1 MGCSFVDA
9 REIRFTLRPVSC
21 AGHYCEPVAIRQVGQ
36 LKAVN
41 ARCSDALP
49 RQRAK
54 EAGRK
59 KSAARELARAV
70 QGSDAMKRLFGAIA
84 AFSILLASGGHSLA
98 QGWPNR
104 PIRMVVPYT
113 PGGYTD
119 LMARLVGQKISE
131 ALGQPIVFENK
142 PGANAIIGTD
152 VVAKAAPDGYT
163 FGTVI
168 AAHAVNATLNPKLPY
183 DTLKD
188 FSYVSLMSVAPLI
201 MIAHPSLP
209 ANNVKELVALAKT
222 KPGQLNFASS
232 GVGAAAHLTMEMFK
246 SRTGIEMQ
254 HIPYK
259 GTAGALQDTVGG
271 QINVMFDIVGP
282 LMPQVRSGNAKAIV
296 VTAKERIPAAPDVPT
311 MAEQGVPDFIS
322 GTWAGI
328 IAPAGTPREI
338 VDRVAAEAKKA
349 LADPAMKAKLAE
361 QGIVAVGDG
370 PDEFRV
376 FVTDE
381 ISRWSKVITDA
392 GIKME

>member
-1 MGCSFVDA
+1 MKCMFRALAALAVVLTCSGTA
-9 REIRFTLRPVSC
+9 
-21 AGHYCEPVAIRQVGQ
+21 
-36 LKAVN
+36 
-41 ARCSDALP
+41 
-49 RQRAK
+49 
-54 EAGRK
+54 
-59 KSAARELARAV
+59 
-70 QGSDAMKRLFGAIA
+70 
-84 AFSILLASGGHSLA
+84 LA
-98 QGWPNR
+98 QNWPSR
-104 PIRMVVPYT
+104 PIRMIVPYT

-119 LMARLVGQKISE
+119 LMARLVGQKISD

-163 FGTVI
+163 IGTVI

-209 ANNVKELVALAKT
+209 ASNVKELVALAKT

-311 MAEQGVPDFIS
+311 MAEQGVPDFVS

-328 IAPAGTPREI
+328 IAPAGTPKEI

>member
-1 MGCSFVDA
+1 
-9 REIRFTLRPVSC
+9 
-21 AGHYCEPVAIRQVGQ
+21 
-36 LKAVN
+36 
-41 ARCSDALP
+41 
-49 RQRAK
+49 
-54 EAGRK
+54 
-59 KSAARELARAV
+59 
-70 QGSDAMKRLFGAIA
+70 MKRLFGAVA
-84 AFSILLASGGHSLA
+84 AFSILLASAGHSQA

-131 ALGQPIVFENK
+131 ALGQPIIFENK

-232 GVGAAAHLTMEMFK
+232 GVGAAAHLTMEMVK
-246 SRTGIEMQ
+246 SRMGIEMQ

-259 GTAGALQDTVGG
+259 GTAGALQDIVGG

-296 VTAKERIPAAPDVPT
+296 VTAKDRIPAAPDVPT
-311 MAEQGVPDFIS
+311 MAEQGVPDFVS

-328 IAPAGTPREI
+328 IAPAGTAKEI

-370 PDEFRV
+370 PDQFRA
-376 FVTDE
+376 FVTED
-381 ISRWSKVITDA
+381 IARWSKVITDA

>member
-1 MGCSFVDA
+1 MKCLFRALGAFAIVLACS
-9 REIRFTLRPVSC
+9 S
-21 AGHYCEPVAIRQVGQ
+21 
-36 LKAVN
+36 
-41 ARCSDALP
+41 
-49 RQRAK
+49 
-54 EAGRK
+54 
-59 KSAARELARAV
+59 
-70 QGSDAMKRLFGAIA
+70 GA
-84 AFSILLASGGHSLA
+84 LA

-131 ALGQPIVFENK
+131 ALGQPIIFENK

-188 FSYVSLMSVAPLI
+188 FTYVSLMSVAPLI

-209 ANNVKELVALAKT
+209 ANNVNELIALAKA
-222 KPGQLNFASS
+222 KPGELNFASS

-246 SRTGIEMQ
+246 SRARIDMQ

-259 GTAGALQDTVGG
+259 GTAGALQDTIGG
-271 QINVMFDIVGP
+271 RVNVMFDVVGP
-282 LMPQVRSGNAKAIV
+282 LMPQVRSGHAKAIV

-311 MAEQGVPDFIS
+311 MAEQGVADFVS

-328 IAPAGTPREI
+328 IAPAGTPKEI
-338 VDRVAAEAKKA
+338 VDRIAAEAKKA
-349 LADPAMKAKLAE
+349 LADPALKEKLVE
-361 QGIVAVGDG
+361 QGIVAVGG
-370 PDEFRV
+370 TPEEFRA
-376 FVTDE
+376 FVAEE
-381 ISRWSKVITDA
+381 IVRWSKVITDA

>member
-1 MGCSFVDA
+1 MKCLFRAFASLAIVLA
-9 REIRFTLRPVSC
+9 C
-21 AGHYCEPVAIRQVGQ
+21 AG
-36 LKAVN
+36 
-41 ARCSDALP
+41 
-49 RQRAK
+49 
-54 EAGRK
+54 
-59 KSAARELARAV
+59 SA
-70 QGSDAMKRLFGAIA
+70 
-84 AFSILLASGGHSLA
+84 LA

-104 PIRMVVPYT
+104 SIRMVVPYT

-131 ALGQPIVFENK
+131 ALGQPVIFENK

-188 FSYVSLMSVAPLI
+188 FTYVSLMSVAPLI

-209 ANNVKELVALAKT
+209 ANNVKELVALAKA
-222 KPGQLNFASS
+222 KPGELNFASS

-246 SRTGIEMQ
+246 SRTGIDMQ

-271 QINVMFDIVGP
+271 RINVMFDVVGP
-282 LMPQVRSGNAKAIV
+282 LMSQVRSGNAKAIV
-296 VTAKERIPAAPDVPT
+296 VTAKERIPAAPEVPT
-311 MAEQGVPDFIS
+311 MAEQGVPDFVS

-328 IAPAGTPREI
+328 IAPAGTPKEI
-338 VDRVAAEAKKA
+338 VDRIAAEAKKA
-349 LADPAMKAKLAE
+349 LADPALKDKLVE
-361 QGIVAVGDG
+361 QGIVPVGST
-370 PDEFRV
+370 PDEFRA
-376 FVTDE
+376 FVAEE
-381 ISRWSKVITDA
+381 IARWRTVITDA
-392 GIKME
+392 GIKMEP

>member
-1 MGCSFVDA
+1 
-9 REIRFTLRPVSC
+9 
-21 AGHYCEPVAIRQVGQ
+21 
-36 LKAVN
+36 
-41 ARCSDALP
+41 
-49 RQRAK
+49 
-54 EAGRK
+54 
-59 KSAARELARAV
+59 
-70 QGSDAMKRLFGAIA
+70 MKRLFGAVA
-84 AFSILLASGGHSLA
+84 AFSILLASAGHSLA

-188 FSYVSLMSVAPLI
+188 FTYVSLMSVAPLI

-246 SRTGIEMQ
+246 SRMGIEMQ

-311 MAEQGVPDFIS
+311 MAEQGVPDFVS

-328 IAPAGTPREI
+328 IAPAGTPKEI

-381 ISRWSKVITDA
+381 IARWSKVITDA

>member
-1 MGCSFVDA
+1 MK
-9 REIRFTLRPVSC
+9 TLVR
-21 AGHYCEPVAIRQVGQ
+21 
-36 LKAVN
+36 
-41 ARCSDALP
+41 
-49 RQRAK
+49 
-54 EAGRK
+54 
-59 KSAARELARAV
+59 
-70 QGSDAMKRLFGAIA
+70 AIA
-84 AFSILLASGGHSLA
+84 ALAIVLAGASGALA
-98 QGWPNR
+98 QSWPNR
-104 PIRMVVPYT
+104 PIRMIVPYT

-119 LMARLVGQKISE
+119 LMARLVGQKISD
-131 ALGQPIVFENK
+131 ALGQPIIFENK

-209 ANNVKELVALAKT
+209 ANNIKELIALAKS

-246 SRTGIEMQ
+246 SRVGIDML

-271 QINVMFDIVGP
+271 QINVMFDVVGP
-282 LMPQVRSGNAKAIV
+282 LMPQVRAGNAKALV
-296 VTAKERIPAAPDVPT
+296 VTAKERIPAAADVPT
-311 MAEQGVPDFIS
+311 MAEAGVPDFVS

-328 IAPAGTPREI
+328 IASAGMPKEI
-338 VDRVAAEAKKA
+338 VDRISAEAKKT
-349 LADPAMKAKLAE
+349 LADPAMKEKLAE
-361 QGIVAVGDG
+361 QGIVAVGST
-370 PDEFRV
+370 PEEFRA
-376 FVTDE
+376 FVAE
-381 ISRWSKVITDA
+381 AIPRWGKVISDA

>member
-1 MGCSFVDA
+1 
-9 REIRFTLRPVSC
+9 
-21 AGHYCEPVAIRQVGQ
+21 
-36 LKAVN
+36 
-41 ARCSDALP
+41 
-49 RQRAK
+49 
-54 EAGRK
+54 
-59 KSAARELARAV
+59 
-70 QGSDAMKRLFGAIA
+70 MKILFRAIA
-84 AFSILLASGGHSLA
+84 ALAIGLACAGGALA

-104 PIRMVVPYT
+104 PIRMIVPYT

-131 ALGQPIVFENK
+131 ALGQPIIFENK

-209 ANNVKELVALAKT
+209 ANNVQELIALAKA
-222 KPGQLNFASS
+222 KPGELNFASS

-246 SRTGIEMQ
+246 SRAGIDMQ

-259 GTAGALQDTVGG
+259 GTAGALQDTIGG
-271 QINVMFDIVGP
+271 RINVMFDVVGP
-282 LMPQVRSGNAKAIV
+282 LMPQVRSGLAKAIV
-296 VTAKERIPAAPDVPT
+296 VTAKERIPAASDVPT
-311 MAEQGVPDFIS
+311 MAEQGVADFVS

-328 IAPAGTPREI
+328 IAPAGTPKEI

-349 LADPAMKAKLAE
+349 LADPALKDKLVE
-361 QGIVAVGDG
+361 QGIVAVGST
-370 PDEFRV
+370 PDEFRA
-376 FVTDE
+376 FVEEE
-381 ISRWSKVITDA
+381 IGRWRKVITDA
-392 GIKME
+392 GIKMEP